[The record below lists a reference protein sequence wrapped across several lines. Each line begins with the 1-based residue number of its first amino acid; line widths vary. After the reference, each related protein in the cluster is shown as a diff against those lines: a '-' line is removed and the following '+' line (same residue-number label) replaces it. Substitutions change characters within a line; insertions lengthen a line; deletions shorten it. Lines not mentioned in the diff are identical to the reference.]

1 MKEVPPRAQDTG
13 EGPRSEPEEDTRQ
26 QYDPDEATRQAKV
39 LIAQWLASPDP
50 DWTPPVLTR
59 ADLDALDADIDRFI
73 GDGCP
78 NDGDRS

>member
-50 DWTPPVLTR
+50 DWMKFVKKRVKNSLPQRCSRYLTGS
-59 ADLDALDADIDRFI
+59 D
-73 GDGCP
+73 
-78 NDGDRS
+78 